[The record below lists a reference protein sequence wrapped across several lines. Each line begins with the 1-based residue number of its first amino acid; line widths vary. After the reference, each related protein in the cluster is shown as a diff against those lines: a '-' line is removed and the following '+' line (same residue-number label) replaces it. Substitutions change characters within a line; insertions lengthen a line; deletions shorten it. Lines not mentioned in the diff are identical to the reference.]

1 MYENPS
7 RTAHHTT
14 RAVISTKPVSHCAPY
29 DASGDINKTRLALR
43 TIRRYRGVSR
53 APRVSRAIARGRR
66 GRGTRA
72 RPTHSPPNF
81 ADATHDDVCHLQLRA
96 DAARDGR
103 ERDAHATIDDRATID
118 GDPRR
123 GGGREGGAGGAE
135 GVDGAEVEPEHAVAD
150 FRWFHRRSVEKGA
163 GARAT
168 RERRTRATIEA
179 RAGYATNLGVMIGAI
194 GAPANG
200 GGGANDART
209 MRRVSLRRGR
219 RAIGGGSNARDD
231 ARAIARSGAVGWERL
246 ARGARGGFQ
255 RRRRRETDGCDDAF
269 DACRLRSSTC

>member
-1 MYENPS
+1 
-7 RTAHHTT
+7 
-14 RAVISTKPVSHCAPY
+14 VISTKPVSHCAPY
-29 DASGDINKTRLALR
+29 DARRDINKTRLALR
-43 TIRRYRGVSR
+43 TIRRARGVSR
-53 APRVSRAIARGRR
+53 APGVSRAIARGRR

-72 RPTHSPPNF
+72 RTTPPPPNF

-123 GGGREGGAGGAE
+123 GGGREGGAGGAG

-168 RERRTRATIEA
+168 RGRRTRATIEA

-200 GGGANDART
+200 GGRANDART

-219 RAIGGGSNARDD
+219 AGDRGGVERARRRARDRAIGRGGMGTFGAR
-231 ARAIARSGAVGWERL
+231 R
-246 ARGARGGFQ
+246 ARGISKTTTTR
-255 RRRRRETDGCDDAF
+255 D
-269 DACRLRSSTC
+269 